1 MIYMVDIDDTI
12 CMTPKVDGVN
22 RYDLSLPLKE
32 RIEIINKLYDEGH
45 TIKYWTARGSGS
57 GLDWYDYTVKQL
69 EEWGCKYHEFNVGK
83 PSYDIWIDDKAVN
96 CDDYFE
102 TMELIRK

>member
-32 RIEIINKLYDEGH
+32 RIEIINNLYDDGH

-57 GLDWYDYTVKQL
+57 GLDWYEYTIEQL
-69 EEWGCKYHEFNVGK
+69 ALWGCKYHEFNVGK

-96 CDDYFE
+96 CDDYFQ
-102 TMELIRK
+102 TMELITK